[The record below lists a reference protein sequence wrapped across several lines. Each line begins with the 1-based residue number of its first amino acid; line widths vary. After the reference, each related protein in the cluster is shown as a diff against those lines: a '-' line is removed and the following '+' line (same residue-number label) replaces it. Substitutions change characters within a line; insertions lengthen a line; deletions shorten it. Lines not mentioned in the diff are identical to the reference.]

1 MTSIHPE
8 STLDAARKEQMLR
21 AQQLL
26 VAALGYYHGEMNED
40 EFHGYVC
47 RYGAAATVRLSLD
60 NAKSLPS

>member
-1 MTSIHPE
+1 MTTT
-8 STLDAARKEQMLR
+8 TLDAARKEQMLC

-47 RYGAAATVRLSLD
+47 RYGAAATVRISLD
-60 NAKSLPS
+60 STKSLPI